1 MYRLDKVLDFKMFT
15 SFSAETKSNVLF
27 KSNSIVTIEILKRQ
41 MFTSWQVL
49 NRIGTWPTW
58 HLLSFKNFFEYG
70 LENRGVPRVRHDDDD
85 DGDNDDDDDDDDQQ
99 LQDCNYMF
107 FKQQKQTNKK
117 QKMKQFCV
125 GKETSNVYLPFFSTF
140 WISGLN
146 AAHILQVSSIHYLSS
161 TKSQDDTREKKISGP

>member
-15 SFSAETKSNVLF
+15 SFSAETKSSVLLE
-27 KSNSIVTIEILKRQ
+27 SNSIVTIEILKRQ
-41 MFTSWQVL
+41 MFTSWQML

-70 LENRGVPRVRHDDDD
+70 LENRGVPRVRHDDVNNHDDDD
-85 DGDNDDDDDDDDQQ
+85 DGDDGDDDQQ

-125 GKETSNVYLPFFSTF
+125 GKETSNVYLPFFQHFELVALTLLTF
-140 WISGLN
+140 C
-146 AAHILQVSSIHYLSS
+146 
-161 TKSQDDTREKKISGP
+161 K

>member
-1 MYRLDKVLDFKMFT
+1 MLT
-15 SFSAETKSNVLF
+15 SFSVATKSNVFF

-70 LENRGVPRVRHDDDD
+70 LENRGVPRVRHDDVNNHDDVD
-85 DGDNDDDDDDDDQQ
+85 DGDNDDDVDDGQQ

-107 FKQQKQTNKK
+107 FKQKQTNKK

-125 GKETSNVYLPFFSTF
+125 CKETSDVYLTIFSQHFELVALTLLTF
-140 WISGLN
+140 C
-146 AAHILQVSSIHYLSS
+146 
-161 TKSQDDTREKKISGP
+161 K

>member
-1 MYRLDKVLDFKMFT
+1 MYRLDKVLDFKMLT
-15 SFSAETKSNVLF
+15 SFSVATKSNVLF

-70 LENRGVPRVRHDDDD
+70 LENRGVPRVRHDDANNHDDVD
-85 DGDNDDDDDDDDQQ
+85 DGDNDDDDDYDDDDQQ

-117 QKMKQFCV
+117 QKMKQFYVC
-125 GKETSNVYLPFFSTF
+125 KETSDVYLPFFK
-140 WISGLN
+140 W
-146 AAHILQVSSIHYLSS
+146 
-161 TKSQDDTREKKISGP
+161 P